1 MAKKIIKKKT
11 KADPFKLTGNE
22 GLLLAEACKLDKQ
35 RKEAEKRLKEIK
47 KSFTSVE
54 KVGQYYN
61 DAGDKLDFSERDNYT
76 PIDSK
81 ELYDL
86 MKKRKISKFFW
97 GCVKPGLT
105 ETKQY
110 IPVKEIDK
118 LRQKLDPTP
127 VFSFKQEGLNGFSN
141 HFGVKGPV

>member
-11 KADPFKLTGNE
+11 NVDPFRLTGDDA
-22 GLLLAEACKLDKQ
+22 LLLAEACKLDKQ

-47 KSFTSVE
+47 KSLVAIE

-81 ELYDL
+81 ELYEV
-86 MKKRKISKFFW
+86 MKKQKVGKFFW
-97 GCVKPGLT
+97 SCVKPNLT
-105 ETKQY
+105 DVKKYVSETK
-110 IPVKEIDK
+110 INK
-118 LRQKLDPTP
+118 LRKKLDPTP
-127 VFSFKQEGLNGFSN
+127 VFSFK
-141 HFGVKGPV
+141 